1 MTKLDFLIETSNN
14 DELFD
19 GICSV
24 LNHIRPEWKKEKT
37 ELNVSLFE

>member
-1 MTKLDFLIETSNN
+1 
-14 DELFD
+14 LFD

-37 ELNVSLFE
+37 ELNVSLFEWDVYLPFLCF